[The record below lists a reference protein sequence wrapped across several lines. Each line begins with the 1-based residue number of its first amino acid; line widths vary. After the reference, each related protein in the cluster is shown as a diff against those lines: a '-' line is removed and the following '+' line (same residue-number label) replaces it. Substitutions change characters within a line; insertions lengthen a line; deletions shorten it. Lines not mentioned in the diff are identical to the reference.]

1 MNYYGAYYRS
11 ELYGL
16 LQRINTY
23 LMRWARK
30 KFKRLRVYKRCK
42 AWWERLVQ
50 QQPDLFAHWAWMRAF
65 SWAG

>member
-1 MNYYGAYYRS
+1 MNYYGAFYRP

-30 KFKRLRVYKRCK
+30 KFKRLRVYKRRK
-42 AWWERLVQ
+42 TWWERLVQ
-50 QQPDLFAHWAWMRAF
+50 QQPDLFAHRA
-65 SWAG
+65 